1 MYTPSV
7 NLEYTR
13 PDDFKYIVTPNAR
26 SVYQEIV
33 NRFISGIHSFTIV
46 GSYGTGKSSFLYEL
60 ESELKLG
67 MAGNGLVVNP
77 NVFNNSKC
85 FEFINI
91 VGEYA
96 SLSSLILGKLNGYNQ
111 QNAINTLDQYYKKIN
126 KERKFLFIY
135 IDEFGKVLE
144 HAVNNNVES
153 ESFFLQQLA
162 EYVNAPQRN
171 IILITTL
178 HQNFSAYA
186 SKLTDAQRDE
196 WSKVK
201 GRFCDIVFY
210 EPIEQ
215 LLYLAAKDIV
225 ARGNT
230 TNTSL
235 SKLYNIAKGSN
246 AISDISEQDLQSL
259 YPLEPFS
266 AIGIATAIQRYGQ
279 NERSLFSYLK
289 SDGTGSLSDFRKKNN
304 RIFSLAD
311 LCDYIQY
318 NFFTSLSQVN
328 PDTPKWNAL
337 QIARERVQNGNVP
350 DNIIDEA
357 LLVIK
362 VIGMINILF
371 PESVTLSEENL
382 STYCKE
388 ALQIDNP
395 IEIINKLKAA
405 KIIRYAN
412 YRSRYVL
419 FEGTDIDLEEKLYQ
433 AGTIIPMPEVS
444 KEELEPYFD
453 DKYQLASSYYYR
465 TGTPRYFK
473 YIISSNAIEQ
483 EYKFD
488 DSTDGL
494 ICLIF
499 PNSSDDFRK
508 IVESSKDDNRAIL
521 YVVINKTEKL
531 RKHLWE
537 IHKLQ
542 FIEQDIDQNDKVAVK
557 EVKNQKNYEIS
568 HVNRLLNTSLFDEE
582 VVWLYKGRRRKVSS
596 YRELNKLAS
605 KVFAEVYIKT
615 PIIKCEMLNKDKI
628 STSISTARRKLLI
641 LMLENSTLKDL
652 GMEEDKFPAEK
663 TIYTILLNRTGIHR
677 EVADRVYG
685 FGDPNN
691 RNIADLWYECTNF
704 LQSSEEKERSI
715 NELVDILRKPPFRL
729 KQGLL
734 SFWIPIFLIVEQSHY
749 ALYSDGSYVPNLTE
763 EVIDILLKSTNGFK
777 VKAFAQ
783 TPVNTEL
790 FDQYRIFLRKS
801 HVGEI
806 GKKKFNN
813 TYSQFFM
820 FYNQLNPYAKHTR
833 KFEHVETL
841 RFRDVL
847 ANATDPEAALFN
859 DIPKAL
865 GFRKREENAEADTDT
880 YKNFV
885 SHLKVSIH
893 ELVVCYDRLI
903 DRIESAV
910 VDTLGL
916 SGTYEEYKRELED
929 RFDHVKEYLLS
940 SKSMSFYKR
949 IMSPTSSKK
958 NFYESIGNVV
968 LNKPLEEIADNEEDL
983 LIDNIL
989 YYFRELD
996 RCAEVSK
1003 YDEKS
1008 SNIYSIEL
1016 TSSTGENIKNN
1027 TIVLSK
1033 SKQGEV
1039 ENIESKIAELLKGH
1053 TDTGA
1058 CAMMQL
1064 LSKMMKDNK

>member
-7 NLEYTR
+7 NIEYTR
-13 PDDFKYIVTPNAR
+13 PGDFKYIVTPNAR

-33 NRFISGIHSFTIV
+33 NRFISGINAFTIV

-60 ESELKLG
+60 ENELKGG
-67 MAGNGLVVNP
+67 MVEDGLVVNP
-77 NVFNNSKC
+77 NVFNNCKD

-96 SLSSLILGKLNGYNQ
+96 SLSSLILSRLNGYNQ
-111 QNAINTLDQYYKKIN
+111 QNAINSLDEYYKKIN
-126 KERKFLFIY
+126 KDGKFLFIF

-186 SKLTDAQRDE
+186 SKLSDVQRDE
-196 WSKVK
+196 WRKVK
-201 GRFCDIVFY
+201 GRFCDIVFH

-215 LLYLAAKDIV
+215 LLYLAAKDID
-225 ARGNT
+225 ACGYT

-235 SKLYNIAKGSN
+235 SKLYNVAKESN
-246 AISDISEQDLQSL
+246 AISNLSEQDLQTL

-279 NERSLFSYLK
+279 NERSLFSYLQ
-289 SDGTGSLSDFRKKNN
+289 SDGTGSLRDFRKKNN
-304 RIFSLAD
+304 RIFSLSD
-311 LCDYIQY
+311 VCDYIQY
-318 NFFTSLSQVN
+318 NFFTELSQVN
-328 PDTPKWNAL
+328 PDTPNWNAL
-337 QIARERVQNGNVP
+337 QIAKERAQNGNIP

-357 LLVIK
+357 VLVVK

-371 PESVTLSEENL
+371 PESVTLSEVDL

-388 ALQIDNP
+388 ALQIDNS
-395 IEIINKLKAA
+395 IDVINKLKSA

-412 YRSRYVL
+412 YRSRFVL

-433 AGTIIPMPEVS
+433 AGTIIPKPEVT
-444 KEELEPYFD
+444 KEELEPYFK

-473 YIISSNAIEQ
+473 YVLSSDAISQ
-483 EYKFD
+483 DFKFD
-488 DSTDGL
+488 DYTDGI
-494 ICLIF
+494 ICLLF
-499 PNSSDDFRK
+499 PSESDNLKDILK
-508 IVESSKDDNRAIL
+508 ITKDDNRAIL
-521 YVVINKTEKL
+521 YVALNKIENI

-542 FIEQDIDQNDKVAVK
+542 FVEQDIDLNDKVAVK
-557 EVKNQKNYEIS
+557 EVKKQKDYEIS
-568 HVNRLLNTSLFDEE
+568 QVDKLLNTSLFDED
-582 VVWLYKGRRRKVSS
+582 VVWFYKGRRRKVSS
-596 YRELNKLAS
+596 YREMNKLAS
-605 KVFAEVYIKT
+605 RVLTEVYSKT
-615 PIIKCEMLNKDKI
+615 PMIKCEMLNKDKI
-628 STSISTARRKLLI
+628 STSISIARRKLLI
-641 LMLENSTLKDL
+641 LMLENTTLVDL
-652 GMEEDKFPAEK
+652 GMEKDKFPAEK

-677 EVADRVYG
+677 EVDDGVYG
-685 FGDPNN
+685 FGEPNN
-691 RNIADLWYECTNF
+691 MDIADLWNECKNF
-704 LQSSEEKERSI
+704 LQSCEEKERSI

-734 SFWIPIFLIVEQSHY
+734 SFWIPIFLIIEQSHY
-749 ALYSDGSYVPNLTE
+749 ALYFDGGYVPNLTE

-777 VKAFAQ
+777 IKAFAQ
-783 TPVNTEL
+783 TPVNTVL
-790 FDQYRIFLRKS
+790 FDQYRAFLRKS
-801 HVGEI
+801 QVGEI

-820 FYNQLNPYAKHTR
+820 FYNQLNPYAKHTH

-847 ANATDPEAALFN
+847 ANATDPESALFN
-859 DIPKAL
+859 DIPAAL
-865 GFRKREENAEADTDT
+865 GFRKQEENAEADTDI
-880 YKNFV
+880 YRYFL

-893 ELVVCYDRLI
+893 ELVICYDRLI

-916 SGTYEEYKRELED
+916 LGTYEEYKQEIENRYS
-929 RFDHVKEYLLS
+929 HVKDYLLS
-940 SKSMSFYKR
+940 SKSISFYKR
-949 IMSPTSSKK
+949 IMSPTGSKK
-958 NFYESIGNVV
+958 KFYESIGNVV
-968 LNKPLEEIADNEEDL
+968 MNKPLEEIADNEEVL

-996 RCAEVSK
+996 RCVEVSK

-1008 SNIYSIEL
+1008 STVYSIEL
-1016 TSSTGENIKNN
+1016 TSNTGENIKNN

-1033 SKQGEV
+1033 TKQNEV
-1039 ENIESKIAELLKGH
+1039 EDIECKIAELLKGH
-1053 TDTGA
+1053 VDTGTF
-1058 CAMMQL
+1058 AMLQL
-1064 LSKMMKDNK
+1064 LGKIMKDNK